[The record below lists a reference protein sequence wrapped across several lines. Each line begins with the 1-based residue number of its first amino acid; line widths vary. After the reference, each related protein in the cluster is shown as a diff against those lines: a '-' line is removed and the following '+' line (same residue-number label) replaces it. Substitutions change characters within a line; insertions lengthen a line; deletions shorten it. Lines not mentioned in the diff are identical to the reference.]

1 MAALPQLSLHEV
13 PVPAHVTATMD
24 QRECGHS
31 LSTSPDHPQRSNR
44 TSWRVRLL
52 IDA

>member
-24 QRECGHS
+24 QRECGHFLSAS
-31 LSTSPDHPQRSNR
+31 LIIGNVR
-44 TSWRVRLL
+44 TARA
-52 IDA
+52 DAVVC